1 MILTKCRNR
10 KNRVDNID
18 ESCPKMYYCDMEA
31 ERFLN
36 YKEEFFMMLRFR
48 KMMAVLLAAALTLTM
63 LTACGGGG
71 SGRGSI
77 DAKVKLTESVNEALK
92 KDKYTVS
99 LNYDAELD
107 KTAYLY
113 RVYRENSDVNGI
125 NKDWKEKN
133 VNRRMFKV
141 DVQEVEKAD
150 SASRIA
156 TAIERTLTDMEDYEW
171 SIGYC
176 VESKEN
182 SKKEVVSREF
192 TIILEWKEVTK

>member
-1 MILTKCRNR
+1 MG
-10 KNRVDNID
+10 
-18 ESCPKMYYCDMEA
+18 A

-71 SGRGSI
+71 SGRASV
-77 DAKVKLTESVNEALK
+77 DAKVKLTESVNETLK
-92 KDKYTVS
+92 KDGYTEI
-99 LNYDAELD
+99 LKYDAKIDE
-107 KTAYLY
+107 TAYLY
-113 RVYRENSDVNGI
+113 RVYRENSDVRGI
-125 NKDWKEKN
+125 NNDWKDKN
-133 VNRRMFKV
+133 VNRRLFKV
-141 DVQEVEKAD
+141 DVLEAEKAD

-156 TAIERTLTDMEDYEW
+156 KEIEPTLTNMKDYEW

>member
-1 MILTKCRNR
+1 
-10 KNRVDNID
+10 
-18 ESCPKMYYCDMEA
+18 
-31 ERFLN
+31 
-36 YKEEFFMMLRFR
+36 MMLRFR

-71 SGRGSI
+71 SGRASV

-107 KTAYLY
+107 KTAYDY
-113 RVYRENSDVNGI
+113 RTTDAGRMNA
-125 NKDWKEKN
+125 DWEKN
-133 VNRRMFKV
+133 NLNREMFKV
-141 DVQEVEKAD
+141 IIQETEKAN

-156 TAIERTLTDMEDYEW
+156 EDIEPTLTNIKGYDW
-171 SIGYC
+171 SIGYYI
-176 VESKEN
+176 EPKEN

-192 TIILEWKEVTK
+192 TIILEWKKVTK

>member
-1 MILTKCRNR
+1 
-10 KNRVDNID
+10 
-18 ESCPKMYYCDMEA
+18 MEA

-71 SGRGSI
+71 SGRASV

-92 KDKYTVS
+92 KDGYTEI
-99 LNYDAELD
+99 LKYDAELD

-113 RVYRENSDVNGI
+113 RENSDVRGI
-125 NKDWKEKN
+125 NKDWKKKN
-133 VNRRMFKV
+133 VNRRLFKV
-141 DVQEVEKAD
+141 DVLEAKKAD
-150 SASRIA
+150 SASKIA
-156 TAIERTLTDMEDYEW
+156 EEIKPTLENIKGDDW
-171 SIGYC
+171 SIGYY
-176 VESKEN
+176 VEPKN
-182 SKKEVVSREF
+182 NKKEVVSREI

>member
-1 MILTKCRNR
+1 
-10 KNRVDNID
+10 
-18 ESCPKMYYCDMEA
+18 MYYCDMEA

-71 SGRGSI
+71 SGASV

-92 KDKYTVS
+92 KDGYTEI
-99 LNYDAELD
+99 LKYDAELD

-133 VNRRMFKV
+133 VSRRMFKV
-141 DVQEVEKAD
+141 DVQEAEKAD

>member
-1 MILTKCRNR
+1 
-10 KNRVDNID
+10 
-18 ESCPKMYYCDMEA
+18 
-31 ERFLN
+31 
-36 YKEEFFMMLRFR
+36 
-48 KMMAVLLAAALTLTM
+48 
-63 LTACGGGG
+63 
-71 SGRGSI
+71 
-77 DAKVKLTESVNEALK
+77 
-92 KDKYTVS
+92 
-99 LNYDAELD
+99 
-107 KTAYLY
+107 
-113 RVYRENSDVNGI
+113 
-125 NKDWKEKN
+125 
-133 VNRRMFKV
+133 MFKV

>member
-1 MILTKCRNR
+1 
-10 KNRVDNID
+10 
-18 ESCPKMYYCDMEA
+18 
-31 ERFLN
+31 
-36 YKEEFFMMLRFR
+36 MMLRFR

-71 SGRGSI
+71 SSRASV

-92 KDKYTVS
+92 KDGYTEI
-99 LNYDAELD
+99 LKYDAELD

-113 RVYRENSDVNGI
+113 RENSDVRGI

-133 VNRRMFKV
+133 VNRRLFKV
-141 DVQEVEKAD
+141 DVLEAKKAD
-150 SASRIA
+150 SASKIA
-156 TAIERTLTDMEDYEW
+156 EEIKPTLENIKGDDW

>member
-18 ESCPKMYYCDMEA
+18 ESCSKMYYCDMEA